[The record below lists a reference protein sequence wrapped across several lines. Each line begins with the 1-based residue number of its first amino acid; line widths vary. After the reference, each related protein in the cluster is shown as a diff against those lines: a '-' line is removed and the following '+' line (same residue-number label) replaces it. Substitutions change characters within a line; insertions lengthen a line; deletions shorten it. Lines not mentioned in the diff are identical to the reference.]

1 MPQAPTL
8 PIGLCGLS
16 MIILPELTRTF
27 QGFLTSGVNVT
38 KHSKHFKAP
47 RIPRIHSSTLQR
59 SNQGFLAYCRSGSQC
74 KDPFAYLLPG
84 QFPTLAGPGCPAA
97 RHRVCMYESTY
108 FTKLY
113 IGIIST
119 LSLWWPAGRRN
130 GWESRGPFGVTRLQ
144 TT

>member
-1 MPQAPTL
+1 MSPGCGHGPDLAHTVA
-8 PIGLCGLS
+8 LCVVRMRTCFFFSAMRKASCEHVCHQDAGMAQTWRIRLLS
-16 MIILPELTRTF
+16 VLSRLVEW
-27 QGFLTSGVNVT
+27 
-38 KHSKHFKAP
+38 P
-47 RIPRIHSSTLQR
+47 RLV
-59 SNQGFLAYCRSGSQC
+59 
-74 KDPFAYLLPG
+74 AYLG
-84 QFPTLAGPGCPAA
+84 DQFPTLAGPGCPAA